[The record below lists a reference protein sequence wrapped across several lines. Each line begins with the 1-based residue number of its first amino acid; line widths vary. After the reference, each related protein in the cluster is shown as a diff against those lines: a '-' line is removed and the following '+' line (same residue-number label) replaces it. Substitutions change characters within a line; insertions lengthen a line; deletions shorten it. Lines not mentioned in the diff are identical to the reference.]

1 MSGRQP
7 LPPQQPPKPARPNF
21 RQQQGKRKRPTD
33 DDDGNNPNSIPNAN
47 GAPLFNARATTS
59 GGKRRLPKAKKQK
72 TDGPKKEPG
81 QPTPPLTEAEKK
93 EKKKQQRKSRKE
105 KNAVDESDLD
115 YALGLNRAIGRMDP
129 EAAAAYLARQTKRYG
144 SDLSEV
150 ELADLSID
158 AAAFQDTSAAY
169 DKDRTLDNLSD
180 FLETVVAGGRQ
191 TMQASSKTNGSPH
204 TIVVTGA
211 GMRAAD
217 LVRAVRPFQTKTNM
231 VSKLFAKHIKL
242 AEAVSN
248 LQSHRTGIAV
258 GTPARLIDLLDN
270 SALSVAQLQRIV
282 VDVSHIDQKKRGVL
296 DMQDTAL
303 PVAKWLARPEFKARY
318 GRARKGEGEASKPLS
333 IVFY

>member
-21 RQQQGKRKRPTD
+21 RQQQGKRKRPA
-33 DDDGNNPNSIPNAN
+33 DDDGNNPNSIPSAT
-47 GAPLFNARATTS
+47 GAPLFNARTAAS
-59 GGKRRLPKAKKQK
+59 AGKQRLPKAKKQK

-129 EAAAAYLARQTKRYG
+129 AAAAAYLARQTKRYG

-150 ELADLSID
+150 ELADLGID

-180 FLETVVAGGRQ
+180 FLETVVAGGTQ
-191 TMQASSKTNGSPH
+191 TMQASSKTNGAPH

-217 LVRAVRPFQTKTNM
+217 LVRAVRPFQTKTST

-242 AEAVSN
+242 AEAVAS

-258 GTPARLIDLLDN
+258 GTPARLIDLLEN
-270 SALSVAQLQRIV
+270 GALSVAQLQRIV

-318 GRARKGEGEASKPLS
+318 GSARNGEGEASKPLS
-333 IVFY
+333 IIFY